1 MFRQPLSSV
10 ALSLALSLALLS
22 VVPASHGQNAG
33 HDLSPSSVSNATQSP
48 ADGKDKPSED
58 KDEKPNDDKPKS
70 DAAKEPDAPKPYAKV
85 IPADAKH
92 FNGIFAVH
100 QVKQKWYFQIPTG
113 EFGKD
118 FLWVTR
124 LTTAPQRT
132 DRGGQN
138 YKQERVTWERNDNK
152 ILLRQIVNKI
162 IADPGQPMAEEVRR
176 ANESPILAV
185 FPVETFAPNGDAIID
200 VTKFF
205 LSDLP
210 ETGAKSLLG
219 AQSFDEKRSFL
230 NSIHTF
236 PRNIETEITATYN
249 VGGGA
254 PAEKGAPVPP
264 SGAVTAVVH
273 FSLIRLADTPMR
285 PRLADDR
292 VGFFYD
298 EHLDFSRVDDQ
309 RAVKERYI
317 WRYRLEKK
325 DPTAAISDPVT
336 PITYYIDP
344 ATPTKFV
351 PFIKAAVAEW
361 SKAFE
366 QAGFSNAIR
375 ALEVPSA
382 ASEPDWSQED
392 VRHSMIRWL
401 PSDKENAMGA
411 TIKDP
416 RSGEILNASVSVY
429 YNVLELAREWYFL
442 QVSPLD
448 PSARKFPFSE
458 NLMGRLVQYVVAHEI
473 GHTLGLEHNFIASS
487 EYPIAKLRDP
497 QWVKTMGHTPSI
509 MDYARFNYVAQPEDH
524 IDPHDLIPRVGPYDT
539 WAIHWGYAPLQT
551 AATPQAE
558 LPTLNEWACEQ
569 DRTPWLRFQY
579 PHAEVFDPHVQAEVV
594 GDADP
599 VESARLG
606 LLNLR
611 RVLDDLYPAMTT
623 EPGES
628 YFELGKMWGMLEGQY
643 QTEMRGALLQVGG
656 LHAEN
661 RHVGQQGP
669 VWTVIPAEQQRK
681 GLEFVLKNVFEQPIF
696 YYRPDLMR
704 LFSINGGVQETALK
718 QKYLLHTY
726 LDGALLSRLKEERAT
741 YGAEAYGIDDLLKD
755 LRGGIWTELLTPG
768 PVRLSPM
775 RRDLEITYIAT
786 LDAELN
792 QASEGAYYSVV
803 AGASIPMST
812 IWLNPV
818 YRGELQT
825 LKTLVHGAI
834 PRASTPADRK
844 HLEYVALQIDRVLNP
859 VPELPRS
866 PIMGLAQG
874 TGPDELVPIR
884 VNNDCPDEAFCPGP
898 NERLA
903 PAISDAPKW

>member
-1 MFRQPLSSV
+1 MFRQPLSTF
-10 ALSLALSLALLS
+10 ACLFILLFA
-22 VVPASHGQNAG
+22 VPASHGQNHSQDRLPG
-33 HDLSPSSVSNATQSP
+33 SKLQ
-48 ADGKDKPSED
+48 DKQASAED
-58 KDEKPNDDKPKS
+58 KDEKVADDKSKP
-70 DAAKEPDAPKPYAKV
+70 DATKEPDAPKPYAKV
-85 IPADAKH
+85 IAADAKH
-92 FNGIFAVH
+92 FNGILTVH
-100 QVKQKWYFQIPTG
+100 QVKQKWYFQIPTS
-113 EFGKD
+113 ELGKD

-124 LTTAPQRT
+124 LATAPQRT

-138 YKQERVTWERNDNK
+138 YKSVLVTWERHDSR
-152 ILLRQIVNKI
+152 ILLRQLEDKI
-162 IADPGQPMAEEVRR
+162 IADPSQPMAEEVRR
-176 ANESPILAV
+176 GNESPILAV
-185 FPVETFAPNGDAIID
+185 FPVETFAPNGDPVIE

-210 ETGAKSLLG
+210 ETGAKTLLG

-230 NSIHTF
+230 NTIHTF
-236 PRNIETEITATYN
+236 PKNIETEITATYN

-254 PAEKGAPVPP
+254 PVEKGGPTPP
-264 SGAVTAVVH
+264 SGAVTAIVH
-273 FSLIRLADTPMR
+273 FSLIRLANTPMR

-325 DPTAAISDPVT
+325 DPSAAISDPVE

-361 SKAFE
+361 GKGFE

-382 ASEPDWSQED
+382 ATDPDWSQED

-401 PSDKENAMGA
+401 PSEKENAMGA

-442 QVSPLD
+442 QASPLD
-448 PSARKFPFSE
+448 PSARKFPLPDD
-458 NLMGRLVQYVVAHEI
+458 LMGRLVQYVVAHEI

-497 QWVKTMGHTPSI
+497 QWVKMMGHTPSI

-539 WAIHWGYAPLQT
+539 WAIHWGYAPIP
-551 AATPQAE
+551 AATTPQAE
-558 LPTLNEWACEQ
+558 LPTLNQWSCEQ

-594 GDADP
+594 GDSDP

-611 RVLDDLYPAMTT
+611 RVLDNLYAATTT
-623 EPGES
+623 EPGAS
-628 YFELGKMWGMLEGQY
+628 YYELSKMWTMLEGQY
-643 QTEMRGALLQVGG
+643 QTEIRGAVLQVGG

-669 VWTVIPAEQQRK
+669 VWSAIPAEQQRK
-681 GLEFVLKNVFEQPIF
+681 GLKFVLQNVFEQPIL

-704 LFSINGGVQETALK
+704 LFTIESGVQMTSVK
-718 QKYLLHTY
+718 QKYMLRTL
-726 LDGALLSRLKEERAT
+726 LDGSVLARLKEERAT
-741 YGAEAYGIDDLLKD
+741 YGDESYSIDNLLKD
-755 LRGGIWTELLTPG
+755 LRDGIWTELLTPG
-768 PVRLSPM
+768 PVRLTQM
-775 RRDLEITYIAT
+775 RRDLEITYVAN
-786 LDAELN
+786 LDDELN
-792 QASEGAYYSVV
+792 QAGDDGAWYAGL
-803 AGASIPMST
+803 AGATMPASN

-818 YRGELQT
+818 YRGELET
-825 LKTLVHGAI
+825 LRKLVRGAI
-834 PRASTPADRK
+834 PRAVNRDDK
-844 HLEYVALQIDRVLNP
+844 QHLEYVALQIDRALHP
-859 VPELPRS
+859 VPGLPRS
-866 PIMGLAQG
+866 VYKQFVQG
-874 TGPDELVPIR
+874 TGPDQITPTQLAP
-884 VNNDCPDEAFCPGP
+884 DCPDEAFCQASSLPEDSAKSNVP
-898 NERLA
+898 R
-903 PAISDAPKW
+903 

>member
-1 MFRQPLSSV
+1 MFRQPLSTV
-10 ALSLALSLALLS
+10 VCLLTLLFAT
-22 VVPASHGQNAG
+22 PAFHGQNAG
-33 HDLSPSSVSNATQSP
+33 HDRSP
-48 ADGKDKPSED
+48 AKILQDKQNPADSKDKPSDD
-58 KDEKPNDDKPKS
+58 KDEKTTDDKSKP
-70 DAAKEPDAPKPYAKV
+70 DTTKEADAPKPYAKV
-85 IPADAKH
+85 ITADAKH
-92 FNGIFAVH
+92 FNGIFTVH
-100 QVKQKWYFQIPTG
+100 QVKQRWYFQIPTG
-113 EFGKD
+113 ELGKD

-124 LTTAPQRT
+124 LATAPQRT

-138 YKQERVTWERNDNK
+138 YKPELVTWERRENR
-152 ILLRQIVNKI
+152 ILLRQIANKI

-185 FPVETFAPNGDAIID
+185 FPVEALAPNGDAIIE

-219 AQSFDEKRSFL
+219 AQSLDEKRSFL
-230 NSIHTF
+230 NSIHAF
-236 PRNIETEITATYN
+236 PKNIETEITATYN

-254 PAEKGAPVPP
+254 PAEKGSTAPP

-325 DPTAAISDPVT
+325 DPSAAISDPIE

-351 PFIKAAVAEW
+351 PFLKAGVAEW
-361 SKAFE
+361 GKAFE
-366 QAGFSNAIR
+366 QAGFSNAVR
-375 ALEVPSA
+375 AVEVPSA
-382 ASEPDWSQED
+382 ATDPDWSQED

-401 PSDKENAMGA
+401 PSEKENAMGA

-442 QVSPLD
+442 QASPLD
-448 PSARKFPFSE
+448 PSARKFPLPDD
-458 NLMGRLVQYVVAHEI
+458 LMGRLVQYVVAHEI

-487 EYPIAKLRDP
+487 EYPLAKLRDP

-524 IDPHDLIPRVGPYDT
+524 IDPHDLVPRVGPYDT
-539 WAIHWGYAPLQT
+539 WAIHWGYAPLPA

-611 RVLDDLYPAMTT
+611 RVMDYLYPAMTT
-623 EPGES
+623 EPGAS
-628 YFELGKMWGMLEGQY
+628 YYELSKMWVQLEGQY
-643 QTEMRGALLQVGG
+643 QREMRGAVLQVGG

-669 VWTVIPAEQQRK
+669 VWSVIPAEQQRR
-681 GLEFVLKNVFEQPIF
+681 GLKFVLQNVFEQPIF

-704 LFSINGGVQETALK
+704 MFTIESGVQMTSTK
-718 QKYLLHTY
+718 QRYMLQTFLN
-726 LDGALLSRLKEERAT
+726 GSLLSRLKEERGT
-741 YGAEAYGIDDLLKD
+741 YGAAAYSIDDLLKD
-755 LRGGIWTELLTPG
+755 LRDGIWTELLTPG
-768 PVRLSPM
+768 PVRLSQM
-775 RRDLEITYIAT
+775 RRDLEITYVT
-786 LDAELN
+786 CLDEELN
-792 QASEGAYYSVV
+792 QASDGAWYAGL
-803 AGASIPMST
+803 AGATIPAST

-818 YRGELQT
+818 YRGELET
-825 LKTLVHGAI
+825 LRKLVRGSMA
-834 PRASTPADRK
+834 RAATPGDRR
-844 HLEYVALQIDRVLNP
+844 HLEYLLLQMDRALNP
-859 VPELPRS
+859 VPGLPRS
-866 PIMGLAQG
+866 NFREFLQG
-874 TGPDELVPIR
+874 TGPDQFSPSKGA
-884 VNNDCPDEAFCPGP
+884 NDCPDEAFCPAS
-898 NERLA
+898 NQQ
-903 PAISDAPKW
+903 